1 MQMTDIFRQLLV
13 GISSGMVTFLM
24 AAGVS
29 LVISGMNIINFGQGA
44 FFILGAFI
52 CFSATRILGFWW
64 ALLFGP
70 VIVGILGGLTE
81 LLLRPLYGKN
91 MLYQLL
97 LTMGVAFLVT
107 DGMTAVWGF
116 SMRVVI
122 VPHLLSSSF
131 SLLGIDFPT
140 YYVFIICVSGLVA
153 LGLRLMFDRTR
164 LGMLFR
170 AIISD
175 REMVESL
182 GVNVRLLYTVMFMF
196 GVALSGMA
204 GVLMA
209 PIMGIAVQQSM
220 TIMFSVMTVLIIGG
234 ISSMSG
240 ALYASLI
247 VGLVNAFGSLFLP
260 WFYSIIPAVL
270 MIVVLLVRPQGL
282 FAPRST

>member
-1 MQMTDIFRQLLV
+1 
-13 GISSGMVTFLM
+13 
-24 AAGVS
+24 
-29 LVISGMNIINFGQGA
+29 
-44 FFILGAFI
+44 
-52 CFSATRILGFWW
+52 
-64 ALLFGP
+64 
-70 VIVGILGGLTE
+70 
-81 LLLRPLYGKN
+81 
-91 MLYQLL
+91 
-97 LTMGVAFLVT
+97 VAFLIT
-107 DGMTAVWGF
+107 DGMTAIWGY

-122 VPHLLSSSF
+122 VPHLLSSTF
-131 SLLGIDFPT
+131 VLLGIDFPV

-182 GVNVRLLYTVMFMF
+182 GVNVKLLYTVMFMF
-196 GVALSGMA
+196 GVGLSGMA

-220 TIMFSVMTVLIIGG
+220 TIRFSVMTVLIIGG

-247 VGLVNAFGSLFLP
+247 VGLVSAFGSMFLP
-260 WFYSIIPAVL
+260 WFYSLIPAVL

-282 FAPRST
+282 FAAKES